1 MPDLKDIVS
10 TRNKKGF
17 VKHAYRPWDLT
28 GNDQSESSTTSVIL
42 EKKEVPLESIEQSKE
57 HRDTD
62 DRIRN
67 KPNEIIKTKNTI
79 SEDKKEASSP
89 AISMELQLTNLTGLQ
104 KKILNIITNM
114 CSIDRLETGPI
125 HTKALADNITA
136 SIGSTKVSI
145 SRLITKGFITREK
158 GKTSK
163 GGFLNLRIN
172 EEAYKILLRINEK
185 SKNL

>member
-10 TRNKKGF
+10 ARNKKGF

-28 GNDQSESSTTSVIL
+28 GNDQNESSTSNVII
-42 EKKEVPLESIEQSKE
+42 EEKEVSLKSIPEPKAHS
-57 HRDTD
+57 DTAD
-62 DRIRN
+62 HISN
-67 KPNEIIKTKNTI
+67 KPSETIKPKNTI
-79 SEDKKEASSP
+79 PEDKKEASSP

-104 KKILNIITNM
+104 KKILNIIINM
-114 CSIDRLETGPI
+114 CSKDRLETGPI

-145 SRLITKGFITREK
+145 NRLITKGFITREK

-163 GGFLNLRIN
+163 GGFLNLRVN
-172 EEAYKILLRINEK
+172 EEAYSVLLRINSK
-185 SKNL
+185 STNL